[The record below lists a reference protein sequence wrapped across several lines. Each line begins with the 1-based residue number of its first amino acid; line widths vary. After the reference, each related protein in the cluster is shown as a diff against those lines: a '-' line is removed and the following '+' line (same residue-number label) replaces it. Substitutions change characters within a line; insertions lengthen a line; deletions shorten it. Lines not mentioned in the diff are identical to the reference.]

1 MMTPNPGPAPVLV
14 IVLATTGALLVVAS
28 AGLDLSGV
36 GSAGVG
42 AFQIAGIAVGLA
54 MILAADA
61 LARRPAGPPA
71 GHDIPWVLGVVSMAL
86 AAGAIAL
93 ASQVSSPPEPR
104 PGSSTSSLHERV
116 LALERSIR
124 PARRPDGRCL
134 PVSDREVPALALE
147 PVVSGLDKP
156 VYASVAPDGGRR
168 LFIVERDGAIRVAD
182 GGRMLDPPFLDLR
195 DRVASD
201 AGERG
206 LFSVAFPPD
215 FSTSGRFYV
224 HYSAAPDGRGTVS
237 RFRISSDPNRAD
249 LASEEVL
256 LSIPTVGL
264 IHFGGQLQFGP
275 DGHLYV
281 SVGDGAGTRMPS
293 GDSSVYGDG
302 AVFYGED
309 GRLAIPPGSGFTLQ
323 DLDRVDPWNQGQG
336 LESLRG
342 KILRIDVSTGSSYAI
357 PADNPFVADA
367 DDGARG
373 EIWAYGFRNPWRFSF
388 DSCGGALFVA
398 DVGDKRYEEIN
409 LVEKGGNYGWKRM
422 EGGRCRPHWRPCDTA
437 GLEFPIAEYGH
448 LDIDPAGGSAV
459 IGGYVY
465 RGERIPSLV
474 GRYLFADFVSSRLWA
489 LTPTARTASGW
500 RTEELIRLDIHP
512 SSFGLDAEG
521 ELLIVDYGGT
531 IYRLVPAT

>member
-1 MMTPNPGPAPVLV
+1 MTPNPGPPPVLV
-14 IVLATTGALLVVAS
+14 IVLAATGALLLVAS
-28 AGLDLSGV
+28 AGLDLVGV

-42 AFQIAGIAVGLA
+42 AVQTAGIAVGLA

-71 GHDIPWVLGVVSMAL
+71 VRDIPWVAGVVSIVL

-93 ASQVSSPPEPR
+93 ASQVTSEPR
-104 PGSSTSSLHERV
+104 PSPSASSLDDRV

-124 PARRPDGRCL
+124 PARRLDGRCL

-156 VYASVAPDGGRR
+156 VYASVARGGGRR
-168 LFIVERDGAIRVAD
+168 LFIVERDGTIRVAD
-182 GGRMLDPPFLDLR
+182 SGRVLDTPFLDLR
-195 DRVASD
+195 DRVVSD

-224 HYSAAPDGRGTVS
+224 HYSAAPDGQGTVS
-237 RFRISSDPNRAD
+237 RFRISDDPNRAD

-256 LSIPTVGL
+256 FSIPTVGL

-281 SVGDGAGTRMPS
+281 SVGDGGGMRMPS

-309 GRLAIPPGSGFTLQ
+309 GTIAIPPGSGLTVQ
-323 DLDRVDPWNQGQG
+323 DLDMVDPWNQGQG
-336 LESLRG
+336 LEGLRG

-357 PADNPFVADA
+357 PADNPFVDY
-367 DDGARG
+367 DGARG

-422 EGGRCRPHWRPCDTA
+422 EGGRCRPHWQRCDTS

-531 IYRLVPAT
+531 VYRLVPAP

>member
-1 MMTPNPGPAPVLV
+1 MTLNPGPPPVFV

-42 AFQIAGIAVGLA
+42 TFQIAGIAVGLA
-54 MILAADA
+54 LILAADG

-71 GHDIPWVLGVVSMAL
+71 RYDIPWVLGVVSIVL
-86 AAGAIAL
+86 GAGAIAL
-93 ASQVSSPPEPR
+93 ASQ
-104 PGSSTSSLHERV
+104 STSSPESPSGSSASPLDERV
-116 LALERSIR
+116 LALERSTR
-124 PARRPDGRCL
+124 PARRLDGRCL
-134 PVSDREVPALALE
+134 PSSDRAVPALALE
-147 PVVSGLDKP
+147 PVVSGLEKP
-156 VYASVAPDGGRR
+156 VYTSVAPTGGGR
-168 LFIVERDGAIRVAD
+168 LFIVERDGTIRIAD

-195 DRVASD
+195 DRVVSD
-201 AGERG
+201 AGEQG

-224 HYSAAPDGRGTVS
+224 HYSAAPDGQGTVS
-237 RFRISSDPNRAD
+237 RFRVSDDQNRAD

-275 DGHLYV
+275 DGYLYA
-281 SVGDGAGTRMPS
+281 SVGDGAGSRIPS
-293 GDSSVYGDG
+293 GDSTVYGDG

-309 GRLAIPPGSGFTLQ
+309 GTLAIPPGSGFTRH
-323 DLDRVDPWNQGQG
+323 DLDRVDPWNQGQS
-336 LESLRG
+336 LRSLRG
-342 KILRIDVSTGSSYAI
+342 KILRIDVSTDSSYSI
-357 PADNPFVADA
+357 PPDNPFVADA

-388 DSCGGALFVA
+388 DSCGDALFVA

-422 EGGRCRPHWRPCDTA
+422 EGGHCQPHGQRCDTA

-465 RGERIPSLV
+465 RGERIPPLV

-500 RTEELIRLDIHP
+500 QMEELIDLGIHP
-512 SSFGLDAEG
+512 TSFGLDAEG